1 MKNWVCTNNGRY
13 GLWVE
18 NKEYGEIAV
27 LYDNE
32 IYYEKNYK
40 KGKPKFSYSMMISG
54 QSKHG
59 EIDVT
64 NLNEAQEQLEKIVL
78 NVYEKMIDMMN
89 KTILDYKNILESL
102 S

>member
-1 MKNWVCTNNGRY
+1 MKGENMKNWVCTNNGRY

-40 KGKPKFSYSMMISG
+40 K
-54 QSKHG
+54 
-59 EIDVT
+59 
-64 NLNEAQEQLEKIVL
+64 
-78 NVYEKMIDMMN
+78 
-89 KTILDYKNILESL
+89 
-102 S
+102 